1 MLGLEVEFLIW
12 GFFLSLLDLELEL
25 GERDDSPYLFDD
37 IGCYDECP
45 SSHVISRV
53 FEWLNEA

>member
-1 MLGLEVEFLIW
+1 MLDLGVFL
-12 GFFLSLLDLELEL
+12 LLLELELVL

-37 IGCYDECP
+37 FKSYDECP